1 MTTTAQKITRLMTQ
15 EESLALKK
23 RYIINNIEKLILED
37 RLTVLKVIEAIDR
50 QRIKTLA
57 SGSAYNLDK
66 APDGLISVL
75 CYTIEKLL
83 KPIDA

>member
-1 MTTTAQKITRLMTQ
+1 MTQ

-37 RLTVLKVIEAIDR
+37 RLTVFKVIEAIDR

>member
-1 MTTTAQKITRLMTQ
+1 MTQ

-23 RYIINNIEKLILED
+23 RYIINNIENLILED
-37 RLTVLKVIEAIDR
+37 RLTVLKVIESVDR
-50 QRIKTLA
+50 ERIKTLA

-75 CYTIEKLL
+75 CYTVEKLL
-83 KPIDA
+83 KPIEA

>member
-23 RYIINNIEKLILED
+23 RYIINNIENLILED
-37 RLTVLKVIEAIDR
+37 RLTVLKVIESVDR
-50 QRIKTLA
+50 ERIKTLA

-75 CYTIEKLL
+75 CYTVEKLL
-83 KPIDA
+83 KPIEA

>member
-23 RYIINNIEKLILED
+23 RFIINNIENLILED
-37 RLTVLKVIEAIDR
+37 RLTVLKVIESVDR
-50 QRIKTLA
+50 ERIKTL
-57 SGSAYNLDK
+57 STGSAYNLDK

-75 CYTIEKLL
+75 CYTVEKLL
-83 KPIDA
+83 KPIEA

>member
-1 MTTTAQKITRLMTQ
+1 MTEQ
-15 EESLALKK
+15 ESLALKK
-23 RYIINNIEKLILED
+23 RFIISNIENLSLED

-50 QRIKTLA
+50 EKIKTLPT
-57 SGSAYNLDK
+57 GSFYNLDK